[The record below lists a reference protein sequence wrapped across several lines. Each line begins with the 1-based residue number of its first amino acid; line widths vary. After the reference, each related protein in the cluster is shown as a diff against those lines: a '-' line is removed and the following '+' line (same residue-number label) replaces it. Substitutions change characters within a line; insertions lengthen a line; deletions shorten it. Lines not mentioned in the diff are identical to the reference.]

1 MHNYYSIHSVST
13 TSVFPFGTPVISIFL
28 FRVHFLLHSKN
39 HNYLGNTNGIK
50 STIARKES

>member
-39 HNYLGNTNGIK
+39 HNYLGNTKGIK